1 MSNKKYSGFPVTLF
15 NLPNHFLFYSI
26 KFVKGDVTKTK
37 NKPGIAF
44 IFPGQGSQFVGMGQ
58 ELYQTSRRAREVLDT
73 VDESLSFS
81 LTKLMFNG
89 PSCNLQKT
97 VNSQPAIMATSLASL
112 AALEELEMCEPVA
125 PVAFAGHSLGE
136 YTSLVAAGVL
146 DLVDGIQLVQRR
158 GSLMQMA
165 AEHRSGGMAAI
176 LGLDEDT
183 LAEICRE
190 AGVEIANVNSHDQI
204 VISGDKAALEVAMQ
218 SAKAAGARRVIPL
231 AVAGA
236 FHSQLMAPAQDGL
249 SKALEESTFNPPTAP
264 IVANLSGQQLTTG
277 EEIKQELE
285 SQICHCVQ
293 WKQSVECMIDMGV
306 TTFVEFGPGH
316 VLSGLVKRIDRQ
328 AKTANVDDSSSAQRV
343 AEQYP
348 LL

>member
-1 MSNKKYSGFPVTLF
+1 
-15 NLPNHFLFYSI
+15 
-26 KFVKGDVTKTK
+26 
-37 NKPGIAF
+37 
-44 IFPGQGSQFVGMGQ
+44 MGQ
-58 ELYQTSRRAREVLDT
+58 ELYQTSRRAREVLNT

-89 PSCNLQKT
+89 PSCDLERT

-112 AALEELEMCEPVA
+112 AALEELEVCEPVA

-146 DLVDGIQLVQRR
+146 DLIQGIQLVQRR

-165 AEHRSGGMAAI
+165 AESRSGGMAAV

-183 LAEICRE
+183 LAEVCLE

-204 VISGDKAALEVAMQ
+204 VISGDKAALEVAMK

-236 FHSQLMAPAQDGL
+236 FHSQLMAPAQNGL
-249 SKALEESTFNPPTAP
+249 SKALEESTFNQPTAP
-264 IVANLSGQQLTTG
+264 IVANLSGQQITTG

-293 WKQSVECMIDMGV
+293 WKQSVVSMRAMGV
-306 TTFVEFGPGH
+306 TTFVEFGPGR

-328 AKTANVDDSSSAQRV
+328 AKTANVGDPSSAQKV

>member
-1 MSNKKYSGFPVTLF
+1 M
-15 NLPNHFLFYSI
+15 
-26 KFVKGDVTKTK
+26 
-37 NKPGIAF
+37 
-44 IFPGQGSQFVGMGQ
+44 GMGQ
-58 ELYQTSRRAREVLDT
+58 ELYQTSRRAREVFDT

-89 PSCNLQKT
+89 PSCELEQT

-112 AALEELEMCEPVA
+112 AALEELEVCEPVSPA
-125 PVAFAGHSLGE
+125 AFAGHSLGE

-146 DLVDGIQLVQRR
+146 SLVEGIQLVQRR

-165 AEHRSGGMAAI
+165 AERRSGGMAAV
-176 LGLDEDT
+176 LGLDEET
-183 LAEICRE
+183 LAEVCRD

-204 VISGDKAALEVAMQ
+204 VISGDKCALQAAME

-236 FHSQLMAPAQDGL
+236 FHSQLMAPAQNGL
-249 SKALEESTFNPPTAP
+249 NRALDESTFNAPSAP
-264 IVANLSGQQLTTG
+264 IVANLSGQQITTG

-285 SQICHCVQ
+285 GQICHCVQ

-306 TTFVEFGPGH
+306 TTFVEFGPGR

-328 AKTANVDDSSSAQRV
+328 AKTANVGDSSSAQKV

-348 LL
+348 LS

>member
-1 MSNKKYSGFPVTLF
+1 
-15 NLPNHFLFYSI
+15 
-26 KFVKGDVTKTK
+26 
-37 NKPGIAF
+37 
-44 IFPGQGSQFVGMGQ
+44 MGQ
-58 ELYQTSRRAREVLDT
+58 ELYKSSRRAREVFET
-73 VDESLSFS
+73 VDESLSFP

-89 PSCNLQKT
+89 PSCDLQKT

-125 PVAFAGHSLGE
+125 PAAFAGHSLGE
-136 YTSLVAAGVL
+136 YTSLVAADVL
-146 DLVDGIQLVQRR
+146 SLVEGIQLVQRR
-158 GSLMQMA
+158 GMLMQMA
-165 AEHRSGGMAAI
+165 SESHSGGMAAV

-183 LAEICRE
+183 LAEICRD

-218 SAKAAGARRVIPL
+218 SARAAGARRVIPL

-236 FHSQLMAPAQDGL
+236 FHSQLMAPAQNGL
-249 SKALEESTFNPPTAP
+249 NRALEESTFNPPRAP
-264 IVANLSGQQLTTG
+264 IVANLSGQQITTG

-285 SQICHCVQ
+285 EQICHCVQ
-293 WKQSVECMIDMGV
+293 WKQSVEHMIDMGV
-306 TTFVEFGPGH
+306 TTFVEFGPGR
-316 VLSGLVKRIDRQ
+316 VLSGLVKRIDRK
-328 AKTANVDDSSSAQRV
+328 AKTANVGDSSSAQKV

>member
-1 MSNKKYSGFPVTLF
+1 M
-15 NLPNHFLFYSI
+15 
-26 KFVKGDVTKTK
+26 
-37 NKPGIAF
+37 
-44 IFPGQGSQFVGMGQ
+44 GMGQ
-58 ELYQTSRRAREVLDT
+58 ELYKSSRRAREVFET

-89 PSCNLQKT
+89 PSCDLQKT

-112 AALEELEMCEPVA
+112 AALEELEMCGPVA
-125 PVAFAGHSLGE
+125 PAAFAGHSLGE

-146 DLVDGIQLVQRR
+146 SLVEGIQLVQRR

-165 AEHRSGGMAAI
+165 AESHSGGMAAVM
-176 LGLDEDT
+176 GLDEDT
-183 LAEICRE
+183 LAEVCRD

-236 FHSQLMAPAQDGL
+236 FHSQLMAPAQNGL
-249 SKALEESTFNPPTAP
+249 NRALEESTFNPPKAP
-264 IVANLSGQQLTTG
+264 IVANLSGQQITTG

-285 SQICHCVQ
+285 DQICHCVQ

-306 TTFVEFGPGH
+306 DTFVEFGPGR
-316 VLSGLVKRIDRQ
+316 VLSGLVKRIDRK
-328 AKTANVDDSSSAQRV
+328 AKTANVGDASSAQKV

>member
-1 MSNKKYSGFPVTLF
+1 
-15 NLPNHFLFYSI
+15 
-26 KFVKGDVTKTK
+26 
-37 NKPGIAF
+37 
-44 IFPGQGSQFVGMGQ
+44 MGQ
-58 ELYQTSRRAREVLDT
+58 ELYQTSRRAREVLNT

-89 PSCNLQKT
+89 PSCDLERT
-97 VNSQPAIMATSLASL
+97 ANSQPAIMATSLASL
-112 AALEELEMCEPVA
+112 AALEELEVCEPVA

-146 DLVDGIQLVQRR
+146 DLIQGIQLVQRR

-165 AEHRSGGMAAI
+165 AESRSGGMAAV

-183 LAEICRE
+183 LAEVCLE

-204 VISGDKAALEVAMQ
+204 VISGDKAALEVAMK

-236 FHSQLMAPAQDGL
+236 FHSQLMAPAQNGL
-249 SKALEESTFNPPTAP
+249 SKALEESTFNQPTAP
-264 IVANLSGQQLTTG
+264 IVANLSGQQITTG

-293 WKQSVECMIDMGV
+293 WKQSVVSMRAMGV
-306 TTFVEFGPGH
+306 TTFVEFGPGR

-328 AKTANVDDSSSAQRV
+328 AKTANVGDSSSAQRV

>member
-1 MSNKKYSGFPVTLF
+1 
-15 NLPNHFLFYSI
+15 
-26 KFVKGDVTKTK
+26 
-37 NKPGIAF
+37 
-44 IFPGQGSQFVGMGQ
+44 
-58 ELYQTSRRAREVLDT
+58 
-73 VDESLSFS
+73 
-81 LTKLMFNG
+81 
-89 PSCNLQKT
+89 
-97 VNSQPAIMATSLASL
+97 
-112 AALEELEMCEPVA
+112 
-125 PVAFAGHSLGE
+125 
-136 YTSLVAAGVL
+136 
-146 DLVDGIQLVQRR
+146 
-158 GSLMQMA
+158 MQMA

-285 SQICHCVQ
+285 SQICHCVR
-293 WKQSVECMIDMGV
+293 WKQSVECMLGMGV
-306 TTFVEFGPGH
+306 TTFVEFGPGR

-328 AKTANVDDSSSAQRV
+328 AKTANVGDSSSAQRV

>member
-1 MSNKKYSGFPVTLF
+1 M
-15 NLPNHFLFYSI
+15 
-26 KFVKGDVTKTK
+26 
-37 NKPGIAF
+37 
-44 IFPGQGSQFVGMGQ
+44 GMGQ
-58 ELYQTSRRAREVLDT
+58 ELYQTSRRAREVFDT

-89 PSCNLQKT
+89 PSCELEQT

-112 AALEELEMCEPVA
+112 AALEELEVCEPVSPA
-125 PVAFAGHSLGE
+125 AFAGHSLGE

-146 DLVDGIQLVQRR
+146 SLVEGIQLVQRR

-165 AEHRSGGMAAI
+165 AERRSGGMAAV
-176 LGLDEDT
+176 LGLDEET
-183 LAEICRE
+183 LAEVCRD

-204 VISGDKAALEVAMQ
+204 VISGDKCALQGAME

-236 FHSQLMAPAQDGL
+236 FHSQLMAPAQNGL
-249 SKALEESTFNPPTAP
+249 NRALDESTFNAPSAP
-264 IVANLSGQQLTTG
+264 IVANLSGQQITTG

-285 SQICHCVQ
+285 GQICHCVQ

-306 TTFVEFGPGH
+306 TTFVEFGPGR

-328 AKTANVDDSSSAQRV
+328 AKTANVGDSTSAQKV

-348 LL
+348 LS

>member
-1 MSNKKYSGFPVTLF
+1 M
-15 NLPNHFLFYSI
+15 
-26 KFVKGDVTKTK
+26 
-37 NKPGIAF
+37 
-44 IFPGQGSQFVGMGQ
+44 GMGQ
-58 ELYQTSRRAREVLDT
+58 ELYKTSRRAREVFDT

-81 LTKLMFNG
+81 LTKLMFDG
-89 PSCNLQKT
+89 PSCDLEKT

-112 AALEELEMCEPVA
+112 AAFEELDLCEPAA

-136 YTSLVAAGVL
+136 YTSLVASGAL

-165 AEHRSGGMAAI
+165 AESRSGGMAAV
-176 LGLDEDT
+176 LGLDEET
-183 LAEICRE
+183 LAEVCRD

-204 VISGDKAALEVAMQ
+204 VISGDKVALQVAMD

-236 FHSQLMAPAQDGL
+236 FHSHLMAPAQDGL
-249 SKALEESTFNPPTAP
+249 NKALDGSTFNSPKAP
-264 IVANLSGQQLTTG
+264 IVANLSGQQITTG

-285 SQICHCVQ
+285 DQICNCVQ
-293 WKQSVECMIDMGV
+293 WKQSVEFMIDMGV
-306 TTFVEFGPGH
+306 TTFVEFGPGR

-328 AKTANVDDSSSAQRV
+328 ARTASVGDSSSAQKV
-343 AEQYP
+343 AEQFP

>member
-1 MSNKKYSGFPVTLF
+1 
-15 NLPNHFLFYSI
+15 
-26 KFVKGDVTKTK
+26 
-37 NKPGIAF
+37 
-44 IFPGQGSQFVGMGQ
+44 MGQ
-58 ELYQTSRRAREVLDT
+58 ELYQTSLRAKEVLDT

-89 PSCNLQKT
+89 PSCDLQKT

-146 DLVDGIQLVQRR
+146 DLVDCIQLVQRR

-218 SAKAAGARRVIPL
+218 SAKAAGARRAIAL

-249 SKALEESTFNPPTAP
+249 SKALEENTFSPPTAP

-285 SQICHCVQ
+285 SQICHCVR
-293 WKQSVECMIDMGV
+293 WKQSVECMLGMGV
-306 TTFVEFGPGH
+306 TTFVEFGPGR

-328 AKTANVDDSSSAQRV
+328 AKTANVGDSSSAQRV

>member
-1 MSNKKYSGFPVTLF
+1 MTKQKFSGFPVTLF
-15 NLPNHFLFYSI
+15 NLPNHFLSYYI

-58 ELYQTSRRAREVLDT
+58 ELYQTSRRAREVLNT

-89 PSCNLQKT
+89 PSCDLQKT

-165 AEHRSGGMAAI
+165 AEYRSGGMAAI

-183 LAEICRE
+183 LAEIFLK

-204 VISGDKAALEVAMQ
+204 VISGDKAALESALQ

-285 SQICHCVQ
+285 SQICHCVP
-293 WKQSVECMIDMGV
+293 VEAVRGM
-306 TTFVEFGPGH
+306 H
-316 VLSGLVKRIDRQ
+316 DRHGGNHLRRVRPRSRPVW
-328 AKTANVDDSSSAQRV
+328 AWSSALTARPRRRTWATQARHR
-343 AEQYP
+343 E
-348 LL
+348 

>member
-1 MSNKKYSGFPVTLF
+1 
-15 NLPNHFLFYSI
+15 
-26 KFVKGDVTKTK
+26 
-37 NKPGIAF
+37 
-44 IFPGQGSQFVGMGQ
+44 MGQ
-58 ELYQTSRRAREVLDT
+58 ELYQTSLRAKEVLDT

-89 PSCNLQKT
+89 PSCDLQKT

-146 DLVDGIQLVQRR
+146 DLVDCIQLVQRR

-218 SAKAAGARRVIPL
+218 SAKAAGARRAIPL

-249 SKALEESTFNPPTAP
+249 CKALEENTFNPPTAP

-285 SQICHCVQ
+285 SQICHCVR
-293 WKQSVECMIDMGV
+293 WKQSVECMLGMGV
-306 TTFVEFGPGH
+306 TTFVEFGPGR

-328 AKTANVDDSSSAQRV
+328 AKTANVGDSSSAQRV

>member
-1 MSNKKYSGFPVTLF
+1 M
-15 NLPNHFLFYSI
+15 
-26 KFVKGDVTKTK
+26 
-37 NKPGIAF
+37 
-44 IFPGQGSQFVGMGQ
+44 GMGQ
-58 ELYQTSRRAREVLDT
+58 ELYQTSRRAREVFDT

-89 PSCNLQKT
+89 PSCDLEKT

-112 AALEELEMCEPVA
+112 AALEELETCEPVA

-146 DLVDGIQLVQRR
+146 SLVEGIQLVQRR
-158 GSLMQMA
+158 GRLMQMA
-165 AEHRSGGMAAI
+165 AERRSGGMAAV
-176 LGLDEDT
+176 LGLEEET
-183 LAEICRE
+183 LAEVCRD

-204 VISGDKAALEVAMQ
+204 VISGDKAALQVAMKL
-218 SAKAAGARRVIPL
+218 AKAAGARRVIPL

-249 SKALEESTFNPPTAP
+249 NRALDESTFNPPTAP
-264 IVANLSGQQLTTG
+264 IVANLSAQQLTTG

-285 SQICHCVQ
+285 GQICHCVQ
-293 WKQSVECMIDMGV
+293 WKQSVESMREMGV
-306 TTFVEFGPGH
+306 TTFVEFGPGR

-328 AKTANVDDSSSAQRV
+328 AKTANVGDSSSAQEV